1 MQPVVTFAR
10 RRPAVMAAAG
20 LAILL
25 VLLFPRIVLQGR
37 IFFDRDV
44 YLFRWTQMQS
54 FVRVV
59 TSPAWPLW
67 DPSVS
72 FGQPLLADP
81 GAEILYPPT
90 WLHLLISAGD
100 VGRFFVLAHLLFGA
114 LGLRALARA
123 LGISETGA
131 FLGASVWML
140 SGPTVSLA
148 NNFHHLAGA
157 AWMPWVLWA
166 VESACVGRRW
176 HSGPVLALVAAGQ
189 VLAGS
194 PDMCTMTALAS
205 VAVAAPHALG
215 PARIPV
221 LRLVRRTLP
230 PALLAAAIT
239 CLLWLPALGV
249 TARSSR
255 AHLPEAMRTYWS
267 VSPFQLST
275 AVLPVR
281 LHDLPLR
288 PTLREQVAEG
298 RDPFLMSIYLG
309 LTALGLAV
317 LAWCGR
323 RRRLAWL
330 LGALFALTALA
341 ALGRFTPL
349 YDVLTWVV
357 LPLRILRYP
366 EKLMVLATV
375 PWALL
380 AALGF
385 DTMTTLASQA
395 GKRLSLLVWGTLG
408 LAAWAIIA
416 LVAWG
421 RWWPGGPSVTW
432 LAAGPGAALLRRAA
446 IADLVAPAA
455 LLMAAA
461 VSCFLP
467 ARSGRTLVAFVVIAD
482 LLVAHTGLQ
491 PAGHRDVLRE
501 RPAVLANIDLSD
513 HSRVHVWEYARVRGR
528 AVRLLGTPRP
538 YWPRQVPKG
547 WTTREAWALAA
558 RQALQPPTAAGWGL
572 ATSFDLDYK
581 GLLPAP
587 LALLERG
594 FEEAQSTM
602 AATRLLE
609 LGAVSRVVTL
619 HSAVPPGLQL
629 EAVVPALTMGP
640 VRVWRVPRPL
650 PRVFAVSGVRVAPDE
665 EAIRLLAAGAVDPR
679 REVVLAEGAARA
691 PVSGFDAET
700 RIAEIMPDRARI
712 EARLPTDGFVV
723 MVDTYDPGWRT
734 SVDGRAVRLLRANVA
749 FRAVPVPAGRHVVE
763 MSYRPGT
770 VIWGLGVS
778 ILGLLLAA
786 ALTLHVRPR
795 RPPRTDSEPAIT

>member
-1 MQPVVTFAR
+1 MQSVVTFVR
-10 RRPAVMAAAG
+10 RRPAVLAAAG

-25 VLLFPRIVLQGR
+25 VLLFPRIVLEGR
-37 IFFDRDV
+37 IFFDRDI

-59 TSPAWPLW
+59 TSAAWPLW
-67 DPSVS
+67 DPYVS

-90 WLHLLISAGD
+90 WLHLLASAGS
-100 VGRFFVLAHLLFGA
+100 VTRIFVLAHLLFGA

-123 LGISETGA
+123 LGVSEASA

-157 AWMPWVLWA
+157 AWLPWVLWA
-166 VESACVGRRW
+166 VESACVSRRR
-176 HSGPVLALVAAGQ
+176 HSGLVLAFVAAGQ

-194 PDMCTMTALAS
+194 PDMCTMSAMA
-205 VAVAAPHALG
+205 AVAITAGHALG
-215 PARIPV
+215 PSRIPFFS
-221 LRLVRRTLP
+221 LVRRTLP

-239 CLLWLPALGV
+239 CLLWLPALEV

-255 AHLPEAMRTYWS
+255 ADLPEAMRTYWS

-281 LHDLPLR
+281 LTDLPLR
-288 PTLREQVAEG
+288 PAFRKQVAEG

-309 LTALGLAV
+309 LTGLGLAI

-323 RRRLAWL
+323 RRRLAWF
-330 LGALFALTALA
+330 LGAMFALTALG

-349 YDVLTWVV
+349 YDALTWVI
-357 LPLRILRYP
+357 LPLRVLRYP
-366 EKLMVLATV
+366 EKLMVLAAV

-380 AALGF
+380 AALGL
-385 DTMTTLASQA
+385 DSLPTPMSQS
-395 GKRLSLLVWGTLG
+395 GKRLSLFVWGTLEV
-408 LAAWAIIA
+408 ATWAIIA
-416 LVAWG
+416 LVTWG

-432 LAAGPGAALLRRAA
+432 LATGPGAALLHRAA
-446 IADLVAPAA
+446 VADLVAPAA
-455 LLMAAA
+455 LLMAAGVA
-461 VSCFLP
+461 CLLP
-467 ARSGRTLVAFVVIAD
+467 ARSGRTLIAVVAVAD
-482 LLVAHTGLQ
+482 LLIAHTGLQ
-491 PAGHRDVLRE
+491 PAGHPAMLRE
-501 RPAVLANIDLSD
+501 RPAVLASIDLSD

-587 LALLERG
+587 LARLERS

-602 AATRLLE
+602 AATRLLQ
-609 LGAVSRVVTL
+609 LGAVSHVVTL

-629 EAVVPALTMGP
+629 EAVVPALTRRP
-640 VRVWRVPRPL
+640 VLVWRVPRPL
-650 PRVFAVSGVRVAPDE
+650 PRVFAVSGARVAADD
-665 EAIRLLAAGAVDPR
+665 EAIGLLASGALDPR
-679 REVVLAEGAARA
+679 REVALPEGAPRA
-691 PVSGFDAET
+691 PLSGFRAET
-700 RIAEIMPDRARI
+700 RITEMSPDRVRV
-712 EARLPTDGFVV
+712 ETRLSDDGFVV
-723 MVDTYDPGWRT
+723 AVDTYDPGWRT
-734 SVDGRAVRLLRANVA
+734 SVDGRPVRLLRANVA
-749 FRAVPVPAGRHVVE
+749 FRAVPVPAGNHVVE
-763 MSYRPGT
+763 MSYRPPT
-770 VIWGLGVS
+770 VAWGLGIS

-786 ALTLHVRPR
+786 ALTLRLR
-795 RPPRTDSEPAIT
+795 SR